1 MIFLTVSVLA
11 TVISGVWKKRNTSDR
26 TLRVGIV
33 TYTQDDPFYQYH
45 DRADPGGSQIK
56 RVKRYEDSCFCKEW

>member
-11 TVISGVWKKRNTSDR
+11 LSFPGCGKKENTSER

-33 TYTQDDPFYQYH
+33 TYTQDDPFINTMT
-45 DRADPGGSQIK
+45 DPGGSQNK
-56 RVKRYEDSCFCKEW
+56 RVKRYEDYCFCKEW